1 VYPLVGLVVVLYW
14 LFLENKKMGRKLFKF
29 CSVVIVLCVTSQCF
43 GMVTII
49 DFEGMP
55 DMVSVTNQYAPLGV
69 NFQEGIILTAF
80 SSLNE
85 VDFPP
90 HSGDQVLGDDMG
102 PIVANFITP
111 VSYSGAY
118 FTYSKTLNLYAY
130 DSSDNLITT
139 ASSLAYDNYGENEFI
154 SLSSVTPISRL
165 VIAGNPLG
173 GSFIMDD
180 FEFEPT
186 TVIPAPGALLLGMIG
201 TSIVGFARRRKM
213 I

>member
-1 VYPLVGLVVVLYW
+1 MVRKSVSNKLLKVCLVAMA
-14 LFLENKKMGRKLFKF
+14 LFMGQ
-29 CSVVIVLCVTSQCF
+29 QCF
-43 GMVTII
+43 GMVTI

-55 DMVSVTNQYAPLGV
+55 DMVLVTNQYAPQGV

-90 HSGDQVLGDDMG
+90 HSGSQVLGDDQG
-102 PIVANFITP
+102 PIVADFITP

-118 FTYSKTLNLYAY
+118 FTYSETLNLYAY

-165 VIAGNPLG
+165 VIAGNSLG

-180 FEFEPT
+180 FQFEP
-186 TVIPAPGALLLGMIG
+186 TVIPAPGALLLGSIG
-201 TSIVGFARRRKM
+201 MAMVGYARRRRLL
-213 I
+213 